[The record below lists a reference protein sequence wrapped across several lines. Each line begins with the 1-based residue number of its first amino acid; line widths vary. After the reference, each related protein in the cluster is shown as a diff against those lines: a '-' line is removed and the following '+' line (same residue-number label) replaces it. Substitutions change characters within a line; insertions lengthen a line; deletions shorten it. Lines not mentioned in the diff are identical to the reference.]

1 MSLEEA
7 LNNKGKKAKK
17 KEGKGKASQFYRL
30 KPPPKANTTVLV
42 DNEEDQEDIDMD
54 VQKNLKK
61 QIEFITKTSNPKV
74 KDSEP
79 VEPNAPMEKK
89 LQSLTNDIRTKRKH
103 QQKQDRENNG
113 NQNGTTVMKKAKTD
127 KIMQNTESEVENLSL
142 KNDTP
147 QT

>member
-1 MSLEEA
+1 M
-7 LNNKGKKAKK
+7 
-17 KEGKGKASQFYRL
+17 
-30 KPPPKANTTVLV
+30 

-89 LQSLTNDIRTKRKH
+89 LHSLTNDIRTKRKH

-127 KIMQNTESEVENLSL
+127 KIMQNTESEVEN
-142 KNDTP
+142 
-147 QT
+147 